1 MLPKKLQYLPD
12 SVGRFLM
19 IDRIAAGALAQFFSI
34 RGYRHGQMHVTRS
47 HQAQRLLQSNLPKGG
62 VEQIGA
68 PDDLRDTLEMVV
80 NDHGQLIRKQPVS
93 SSDDEI
99 VPAADGWT

>member
-1 MLPKKLQYLPD
+1 M
-12 SVGRFLM
+12 
-19 IDRIAAGALAQFFSI
+19 
-34 RGYRHGQMHVTRS
+34 
-47 HQAQRLLQSNLPKGG
+47 GG
-62 VEQIGA
+62 VEQIGT

-99 VPAADGWT
+99 VPASDGWT